1 MNDLVSIVLPVYNG
15 ERYLQE
21 SIDSILSQTHKNW
34 ELIIIDD
41 CSTDK
46 SSSIAK
52 QYAEQDKRIHYYRNE
67 VNLKLP
73 KSLNRGFSLSKG
85 NYLTWTS
92 DDNRFLPNAISTMV
106 KTLKDNQADFVFAS
120 CNVIDES
127 GCITDIYG
135 VNQQCI
141 KQLIGFNPVGACFMY
156 TRKAYSHTG
165 EYDAEL
171 FLVEDF
177 DYWQR
182 LCSQHKTMAIEQILY
197 DYRFHDG
204 ALTST
209 MKKDFFYKNMKKM
222 LLKNRPLFGKIDWE
236 QKKYYY
242 SALNQCAQQ
251 LNEDKPYG
259 ISLHFYNFLYSV
271 KYKVGSRIPR
281 IVK

>member
-1 MNDLVSIVLPVYNG
+1 MSIVLPVYNG

-92 DDNRFLPNAISTMV
+92 DDNQFLPNAISKMV

-127 GCITDIYG
+127 GCITDVY
-135 VNQQCI
+135 
-141 KQLIGFNPVGACFMY
+141 
-156 TRKAYSHTG
+156 
-165 EYDAEL
+165 
-171 FLVEDF
+171 
-177 DYWQR
+177 
-182 LCSQHKTMAIEQILY
+182 
-197 DYRFHDG
+197 
-204 ALTST
+204 
-209 MKKDFFYKNMKKM
+209 
-222 LLKNRPLFGKIDWE
+222 
-236 QKKYYY
+236 
-242 SALNQCAQQ
+242 
-251 LNEDKPYG
+251 
-259 ISLHFYNFLYSV
+259 
-271 KYKVGSRIPR
+271 
-281 IVK
+281 